1 MSMRMEF
8 LTTGEAVQADWEEL
22 QPLFHKVVVRA
33 THGEFTVD
41 DIYRMAMD
49 GSIVISLVREAGKI
63 IMALAFEFR
72 HYPKKLAVNYLAMGG
87 KKSHEVMARFLK
99 DFGVWAKNAGA
110 DWIEASC
117 SLGMARIFAQ
127 HHFVTTYQLV
137 RLDLN
142 HKGEAS

>member
-1 MSMRMEF
+1 MRMEF
-8 LTTGEAVQADWEEL
+8 LTTGEAIQADWEEL
-22 QPLFHKVVVRA
+22 KPLFRKVVDRA
-33 THGEFTVD
+33 TYGEFTID
-41 DIYRMAMD
+41 DLYRMAMD

-72 HYPKKLAVNYLAMGG
+72 HYPQKLAVNYLAMGG

-99 DFGVWAKNAGA
+99 EVGEWAKKAGA
-110 DWIEASC
+110 DWIEACC
-117 SLGMARIFAQ
+117 SKGMARIFAQ

-142 HKGEAS
+142 HKGETT